1 MAMTMT
7 LSNTPEKEI
16 FAFKG
21 TSDPA
26 LDQHL
31 QHYTELPLV
40 TRGLW

>member
-1 MAMTMT
+1 MTMT

-26 LDQHL
+26 LDQH
-31 QHYTELPLV
+31 YTEVALV